1 MSTHCTPDQTDTIQI
16 DNRLTLTG
24 KVVTFA
30 DFPADYCDQIRRAAH
45 AAAAAGYHVLP
56 LVPGDKKP
64 TGKSNGDGSRKG
76 TTDPRQID
84 EWWPANTPP
93 ERTNGLAI
101 RTGCGLGVLDVDV
114 KDFTDGVNPHA
125 AMIDNLWAD
134 MPIRINTPRGG
145 NGEHIP
151 FHNDGSMATE
161 IKTGGRGIDLIATKK
176 NYVVAPPT
184 WLITK
189 EPTLRSDGTPKKD
202 GHPGGVY
209 TYRDGSRTYGEIQPD
224 ELPPLHPD
232 LLEVID
238 GWKEKKGRPQKVLAM
253 PTLSA
258 DVDMGEVEAYVV
270 ERCRK
275 YLAKLEHH
283 QGGQRGHCKLI
294 HAACVIAGDYGLRGA
309 EGRQL
314 FEEWNAAST
323 HPDGP
328 EDAHQMERK
337 WMAGLA
343 KTEGKPSNKRAE
355 CLLDWDRKHRRETY
369 RKSAAPAHAS
379 QRVEVMVYNGQE
391 AHVAN
396 EVTKILTC
404 RDVPIFN
411 QDGKAVVVHQ
421 GDNTSGQSV
430 NGKAKWTTAAQRTR
444 VEVAKPG
451 WIRKRISENC
461 ELQTTKVDT
470 ETGEETVLLLNTP
483 QWLPDTMQAS
493 PDGMRRL
500 NGVAL
505 GPVIGIDESGRL
517 LNELGFDA
525 ESGLYLASPV
535 AGLRIPERP
544 TLEDAQQAERKLWH
558 LVKGFPW
565 RNADLDYPR
574 WLCLLFTAAMRH
586 QLKQV
591 PMGLITAPAAGSGK
605 STLAC
610 VIGYILHG
618 QAPTNMSWLDDST
631 KGSNDEM
638 RKRLANLCQ
647 AAETLLVLD
656 DLPHNS
662 EINSPELR
670 NFLTAEAYYDR
681 LMGQNGGAMAG
692 GPQRCQIIAT
702 GNACLPHADLA
713 QRVLVINLEPV
724 DPFHRSKDPA
734 QEWPDVGD
742 AATYAINHR
751 TELLAAVLTVVRA
764 YRQAGDPQPRGEF
777 WSGCFE
783 PWVNTVCTLVRWLTG
798 KDPLHGLR
806 QEWEQND
813 SESAN
818 LTELVVA
825 WHDLLGGAALTP
837 TQILGRT
844 FSAVNAA
851 DPDTQKMR
859 EIVSLMVPTRDGN
872 APTAK
877 RLGHFLRGFA
887 NRPVNTPGGNMAIK
901 TAHNSETGKG
911 VLYWVSKIA
920 PTAAKATN
928 LHPPLPTIVE
938 PLTPEIGK
946 NNACLSHTC
955 GIIPDEKSDQPDNG
969 GSRLVKVGNDTSAN
983 DLPPAANT
991 IRKLCPPTG
1000 IAKAELRAAYN
1011 KTAGATPEEWELNH
1025 QKACKFGTHNGK
1037 PWAWPAATSVEA

>member
-1 MSTHCTPDQTDTIQI
+1 MSSHCTQDQTDRIQV
-16 DNRLTLTG
+16 DNQSNQPG
-24 KVVTFA
+24 KRITFA

-45 AAAAAGYHVLP
+45 AAAAAGYHVLA
-56 LVPGDKKP
+56 LKPGTKEP
-64 TGKSNGDGSRKG
+64 ISKSNGDGSRRG
-76 TTDPRQID
+76 TTDPRQI
-84 EWWPANTPP
+84 ELWWPANTPP
-93 ERTNGLAI
+93 ERTNGLGI

-114 KDFTDGVNPHA
+114 KDFSDGVNPHA
-125 AMIDNLWAD
+125 VMVENLWAD
-134 MPIRINTPRGG
+134 MPIRIHTPRGG
-145 NGEHIP
+145 NGEHVP
-151 FHNDGSMATE
+151 FHNDGSMTTK
-161 IKTGGRGIDLIATKK
+161 IKTGGRGIDLIGTVKS
-176 NYVVAPPT
+176 YVVAPPT
-184 WLITK
+184 WLVTE
-189 EPTLRSDGTPKKD
+189 EPTLRADGTPKKD
-202 GHPGGVY
+202 GHPGGAY

-224 ELPPLHPD
+224 ELPTLHAD

-238 GWKEKKGRPQKVLAM
+238 GWKERKGRPQKVLAM

-258 DVDMGEVEAYVV
+258 DVDMGEVEAYIVD
-270 ERCRK
+270 RCRR

-328 EDAHQMERK
+328 EDARQMERK
-337 WMAGLA
+337 WAAGLA

-355 CLLDWDRKHRRETY
+355 CLMDWDRKHRRETN
-369 RKSAAPAHAS
+369 RMAAAPAHAG
-379 QRVEVMVYNGQE
+379 RREEVMVYAGQE
-391 AHVAN
+391 AHIAN
-396 EVTKILTC
+396 RVTQILTS
-404 RDVPIFN
+404 RGVPIFN

-421 GDNTSGQSV
+421 GDDANPVAMT
-430 NGKAKWTTAAQRTR
+430 GKSRWTTAAQRTR
-444 VEVAKPG
+444 VEVAKAG
-451 WIRKRISENC
+451 WIRKRVSETC
-461 ELQTTKVDT
+461 ELQTIKVDPK
-470 ETGEETVLLLNTP
+470 TGEETVVLLNTP
-483 QWLPDTMQAS
+483 TWLPDTMQAS

-505 GPVIGIDESGRL
+505 GPIIGIDETGRL
-517 LNELGFDA
+517 MNDRGYDH

-535 AGLRIPERP
+535 VGLEIPDRP
-544 TLEDAQQAERKLWH
+544 TLEDARQAERKLWH

-565 RNADLDYPR
+565 RNPDVDYTR

-610 VIGYILHG
+610 IIGYILHG

-647 AAETLLVLD
+647 AAETLVVLD

-662 EINSPELR
+662 EFNSPELR
-670 NFLTAEAYYDR
+670 NFLTNDAYYDR
-681 LMGQNGGAMAG
+681 LMGQNGGAKAG
-692 GPQRCQIIAT
+692 GPQRCQIITT

-742 AATYAINHR
+742 AATYATNHR
-751 TELLAAVLTVVRA
+751 TELLAAVLTIVRA

-806 QEWEQND
+806 LEWEQND
-813 SESAN
+813 SETAN
-818 LTELVVA
+818 LTDLVMA
-825 WHDLLGGAALTP
+825 WHDLLGGAAMTP
-837 TQILGRT
+837 TQILASA
-844 FSAVNAA
+844 FSQVNHA

-859 EIVSLMVPTRDGN
+859 EIISLMVPTRDGN

-887 NRPVNTPGGNMAIK
+887 NRPVNTPTGIMAIK
-901 TAHNSETGKG
+901 TAHNSESGKG
-911 VLYWVSKIA
+911 VLYWVSRIA
-920 PTAAKATN
+920 APAARATN
-928 LHPPLPTIVE
+928 HYQPLPTIGE
-938 PLTPEIGK
+938 PPSHEAEK
-946 NNACLSHTC
+946 NNAGVSHT
-955 GIIPDEKSDQPDNG
+955 GDIISNEKPAPSDNG
-969 GSRLVKVGNDTSAN
+969 GRRLVKVGDRPPEH
-983 DLPPAANT
+983 DLSPTATA
-991 IRKLCPPTG
+991 IRNLCPSTG
-1000 IAKAELRAAYN
+1000 LAKDKLRAAYLN
-1011 KTAGATPEEWELNH
+1011 TPGATKEAWDQH
-1025 QKACKFGTHNGK
+1025 HTTACRFDLHNGK
-1037 PWAWPAATSVEA
+1037 PWAWPAASTVEG